1 MIVIMIVVNVFLL
14 WFGLKTSIRIGF
26 KHGSFRVSRLMFW
39 GSKVKMT
46 VLGITDRN
54 YSAYPLV
61 SRVDIGRLWR
71 YLGLALL
78 RGFRFSVQGASN
90 ARTGNLTDIKKR
102 FMF

>member
-1 MIVIMIVVNVFLL
+1 MGSKTIAFMIVIMIVVNVFLL

-71 YLGLALL
+71 CLGLALL
-78 RGFRFSVQGASN
+78 RGFRV
-90 ARTGNLTDIKKR
+90 
-102 FMF
+102 